1 MFANVTTSMI
11 YGMEV
16 LPIRVEADI
25 SNGLPVFNIVG
36 YASGQV
42 REAQDRVRTA
52 LKNNG
57 IQLPPKR
64 ITVNLAPSD
73 IRKQGSGFDL
83 PVAAAVMAAAGYL
96 DRKILNDCLVVG
108 ELSLNGEVRSV
119 NGILPRIIHARE
131 TGIGMVVIPYSCL
144 EEASLI
150 KDIRVIGVRDLG
162 ETVCYLTDPDAYRP
176 PAEGVPPKPVLRSSS
191 VDFSEILGQ
200 ESGRRA
206 AEIAVS
212 GFHNLLMTGPPGS
225 GKTMLAR
232 RLPTIMPEMSFE
244 EQLELTRIYSIAGL
258 LQPGDPLIRDR
269 PFRSPHNTCT
279 PQALTG
285 GGRNPSPGEMTLAH
299 RGVLFLDEMPEFSRS
314 TLEVLRQP
322 LEDRTICIARQA
334 GTFRFPANFMLAAAM
349 NPCPCGYWPSQKCK
363 CSPGDINRYVNRISQ
378 PLLDRIDLCV
388 DIPPVRFKKM
398 IRPGRQESS
407 AEIRLR
413 TERVRAVQEERF
425 RQRTIH
431 FNGEMQPE
439 DIRRYCALT
448 ADGEVLLEKACDA
461 FSFSARSCHKI
472 LKVSRTIADM
482 DGSDSILSSHLEE
495 ALSFRSYEKKPLI

>member
-1 MFANVTTSMI
+1 
-11 YGMEV
+11 
-16 LPIRVEADI
+16 
-25 SNGLPVFNIVG
+25 
-36 YASGQV
+36 
-42 REAQDRVRTA
+42 
-52 LKNNG
+52 
-57 IQLPPKR
+57 
-64 ITVNLAPSD
+64 
-73 IRKQGSGFDL
+73 
-83 PVAAAVMAAAGYL
+83 
-96 DRKILNDCLVVG
+96 
-108 ELSLNGEVRSV
+108 
-119 NGILPRIIHARE
+119 
-131 TGIGMVVIPYSCL
+131 
-144 EEASLI
+144 
-150 KDIRVIGVRDLG
+150 
-162 ETVCYLTDPDAYRP
+162 
-176 PAEGVPPKPVLRSSS
+176 
-191 VDFSEILGQ
+191 
-200 ESGRRA
+200 
-206 AEIAVS
+206 
-212 GFHNLLMTGPPGS
+212 
-225 GKTMLAR
+225 
-232 RLPTIMPEMSFE
+232 
-244 EQLELTRIYSIAGL
+244 
-258 LQPGDPLIRDR
+258 
-269 PFRSPHNTCT
+269 
-279 PQALTG
+279 
-285 GGRNPSPGEMTLAH
+285 MTLAH

-413 TERVRAVQEERF
+413 TERVRAVQQERF